1 MVPAEAAAIFVV
13 AEWLQSACRVL
24 AECLQSACRVLAECL
39 QDNCRV
45 LHRAL
50 ASSYG
55 RDTANDRSKSPEKT
69 TVTLEQIR
77 S

>member
-13 AEWLQSACRVL
+13 AEW
-24 AECLQSACRVLAECL
+24 LQSACRVLAECL